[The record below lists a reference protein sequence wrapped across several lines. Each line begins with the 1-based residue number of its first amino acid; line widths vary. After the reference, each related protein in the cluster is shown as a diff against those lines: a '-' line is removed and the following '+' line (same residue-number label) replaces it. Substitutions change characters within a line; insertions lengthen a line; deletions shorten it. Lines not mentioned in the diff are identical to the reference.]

1 MVRGGKIRLSRRP
14 QPQFWWD
21 SYLKSQYLLSL
32 ALGRPSHVNARR
44 PTLQEPAVPVF
55 VGTHNFATTVKAL
68 ANYNAD
74 DLHGFAAQRLAFA
87 VLR

>member
-1 MVRGGKIRLSRRP
+1 M
-14 QPQFWWD
+14 F
-21 SYLKSQYLLSL
+21 
-32 ALGRPSHVNARR
+32 ARR